1 MKIKK
6 LLILGVIGFAGIT
19 FVGSKYFSYAKHE
32 VTSWLDKNTN
42 SPEREIAR
50 LRDEVKK
57 LDKAEVQIKDELANE
72 MVMCEK
78 VTKQVAEIRTKV
90 NVERK
95 DVLALAD
102 ELRAS
107 PVKISVGKSVL
118 SLDDAKRKL
127 KSDATVVVQ
136 REKTLASL
144 ETGLVHR
151 EEAKALLGQQL
162 TELQTMKL
170 DLTNQLD
177 SIEVEYKALKLQA
190 MQNKHYRDDSKWSEV
205 RDGIEKLKEKL
216 QVKKIRV
223 GLDTGAGKT
232 SGPVTESV
240 DDIIAPLTG
249 AKSEKSGD

>member
-6 LLILGVIGFAGIT
+6 LLILGVIGFAGVA

-32 VTSWLDKNTN
+32 VTSWLDKKTG

-57 LDKAEVQIKDELANE
+57 LDKAETEIKDELANE

-90 NVERK
+90 NIERK
-95 DVLALAD
+95 DVLTLAD

-107 PVKISVGKSVL
+107 PTKISVGKSVL
-118 SLDDAKRKL
+118 SFDDAKRKL
-127 KSDATVVVQ
+127 KSDTTVVAS

-144 ETGLVHR
+144 ETSLVHR
-151 EEAKALLGQQL
+151 EEAKTLLGKQL
-162 TELQTMKL
+162 SELQVMKL

-190 MQNKHYRDDSKWSEV
+190 MQNKNFRDDSKWSEV

-223 GLDTGAGKT
+223 GLDTGAGKID
-232 SGPVTESV
+232 GPISESV

-249 AKSEKSGD
+249 AKTEKSGD